1 MKKQIKTKKSDKPTW
16 DEYFLTLTEAVGSR
30 SSCNRGRTGCIITR
44 DHRILS
50 TGYAG
55 APRGLPHCDDVGH
68 EMHTVIHADGSRT
81 DHCIRTTHAE
91 QNAIAVA
98 ARFGISLDGGTLY
111 CHMTPCYTC
120 AKTIINAGIKN
131 VVVLKDYL
139 VGNRTKEIFKYAK
152 IKLTIATKE
161 MERYIGVDQKNK

>member
-1 MKKQIKTKKSDKPTW
+1 MKKTATKPNKLSW
-16 DEYFLTLTEAVGSR
+16 DEYFLNLTEAVGSR

-44 DHRILS
+44 DHRILA
-50 TGYAG
+50 TGYSG

-68 EMHTVIHADGSRT
+68 EMHKVTHSDGSET
-81 DHCIRTTHAE
+81 EHCIRTTHAE

-120 AKTIINAGIKN
+120 AKMAINAGIKN
-131 VVVLKDYL
+131 IVVLKDYL
-139 VGNRTKEIFKYAK
+139 AGKRSKEIFKMAK

-161 MERYIGVDQKNK
+161 MERYCEMDQKNK